1 MGGER
6 EGERETER
14 HTHRHTRNVL
24 QISNFYTQNEYTL
37 KCASK
42 KAVAI
47 NYNIPTIEAYFREAH
62 QNNIGEFVS

>member
-6 EGERETER
+6 ERERDTHR
-14 HTHRHTRNVL
+14 HRHTRNVL

-47 NYNIPTIEAYFREAH
+47 NTCDRYLLEYPTSMDRETN
-62 QNNIGEFVS
+62 QDKNDII